1 MTHDPQAGDPRTIGG
16 FLASLSA
23 QSSTPGGGSA
33 SALAIALGAA
43 LTGMV
48 ANLTVGK
55 EHYAESDALARN
67 VATAAAELSD
77 MLQALMAAD
86 EAAYAAV
93 RDAYAR
99 PRGAP
104 DEQSSRAA
112 AIHDALVV
120 AMQPP
125 QAMMSAG
132 CAALRLALEMARHG
146 NRSLA
151 SDAACAAILI
161 EAGIRSAAYNVLA
174 NVVLL
179 HDSEEAHK
187 ARQEI
192 DACEAEAA
200 TLLRETIAAVR
211 ATMGIEGV
219 S

>member
-23 QSSTPGGGSA
+23 QSPTPGGGSA

-55 EHYAESDALARN
+55 ERYAESDTLARN
-67 VATAAAELSD
+67 VVMAATGLRDE
-77 MLQALMAAD
+77 LQALMAAD

-104 DEQSSRAA
+104 DEQGMRAA
-112 AIHDALVV
+112 AIHNALVA

-125 QAMMSAG
+125 QMMMSAG

-179 HDSEEAHK
+179 HDSVEART

-192 DACEAEAA
+192 SVCEAEAA

-211 ATMGIEGV
+211 ASMGLEEA